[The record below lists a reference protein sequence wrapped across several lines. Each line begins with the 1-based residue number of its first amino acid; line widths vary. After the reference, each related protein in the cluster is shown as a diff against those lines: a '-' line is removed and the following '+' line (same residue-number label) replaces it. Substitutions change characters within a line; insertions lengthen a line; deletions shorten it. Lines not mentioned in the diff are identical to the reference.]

1 MIGKIAT
8 GKSFRGCINYLHEGR
23 LQPSKQQQKQEAEKK
38 QAQVIA
44 YNQCFGDKKQLIKQ
58 FNEVRQIN
66 LKLSKPVFH
75 ATLSFAHGDCH
86 ILSNLDKAD
95 IANEL
100 AKAFRFENNQ
110 YVAIAHGDTEHE
122 HLHIVANRIGYDGK
136 TASDSNSYKRM
147 AEFCRQMEKR
157 YQLTQVLSPARFL
170 NPKQKQEQ
178 RLLHT
183 PITDNRKETLKQHLK
198 AVIQSSKT
206 IKEVKQQMERK
217 GYQVELGRGIAFT
230 DQQQV
235 RFKGS
240 QVGYALA
247 DIEKRLKQQQQ
258 QAQIQK
264 YQQRQAQPYQKRN
277 EEENKEIKQ
286 SRGIT
291 R

>member
-8 GKSFRGCINYLHEGR
+8 GKSFRGCINYLYEGR
-23 LQPSKQQQKQEAEKK
+23 LQANRQEQKREAEKK
-38 QAQVIA
+38 QAQAIA
-44 YNQCFGDKKQLIKQ
+44 FNQCFGDKKQLIKQ

-66 LKLSKPVFH
+66 FKLSNPVFH
-75 ATLSFAHGDCH
+75 ATLSFAYADTTK
-86 ILSNLDKAD
+86 LSNQDKAD

-110 YVAIAHGDTEHE
+110 YVAISHGDTKHE

-147 AEFCRQMEKR
+147 AEFCRQMEKQ

-178 RLLHT
+178 RQSQT
-183 PITDNRKETLKQHLK
+183 PRTDNRKETLKQHIK
-198 AVIQSSKT
+198 AAIQSSKT
-206 IKEVKQQMERK
+206 VKEVKRRMELK

-230 DQQQV
+230 DQQKV

-240 QVGYALA
+240 QVGFALT
-247 DIEKRLKQQQQ
+247 DIERKLKQQQEK
-258 QAQIQK
+258 IQK
-264 YQQRQAQPYQKRN
+264 YQQRQMQSYQKP